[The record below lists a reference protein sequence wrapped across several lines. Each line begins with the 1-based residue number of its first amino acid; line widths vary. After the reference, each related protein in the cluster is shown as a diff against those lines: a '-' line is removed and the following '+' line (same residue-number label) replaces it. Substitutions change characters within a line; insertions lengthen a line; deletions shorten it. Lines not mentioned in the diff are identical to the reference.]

1 MRATGKH
8 EMQLLEFTA
17 EARECRLKAKLLG
30 EPESE
35 LLLKIADAF
44 DEIASRTEARQ
55 AIEATRCW

>member
-1 MRATGKH
+1 
-8 EMQLLEFTA
+8 MQLLEFTA

-44 DEIASRTEARQ
+44 DEIASRAEASQ